1 MHRVGS
7 IAAHLTERSSP
18 RIAAAP
24 EQLAAP
30 DASNPAGLDGAPVLC
45 DAAAQEQLAAPD
57 GAPVPLTEAQL
68 AQFVVD
74 GYVCI
79 PLTGVPQSVHDAAA
93 AVAAPHGEPWLGA
106 PKDRPWGGGG
116 GFVAG
121 TELHDDALP
130 YLDEVKRSPQAR
142 GAIAS
147 LLGDDFVCSPSAGG
161 VSAATLPQPSTCWS
175 LSPTRNAVA
184 ANRSASPP

>member
-1 MHRVGS
+1 MRRVSRIG
-7 IAAHLTERSSP
+7 AHLTERSSP
-18 RIAAAP
+18 RIAAA
-24 EQLAAP
+24 
-30 DASNPAGLDGAPVLC
+30 
-45 DAAAQEQLAAPD
+45 QEQQQPDGTPDGAPD

-161 VSAATLPQPSTCWS
+161 VSTATLPQPQ
-175 LSPTRNAVA
+175 PQHGR
-184 ANRSASPP
+184 

>member
-1 MHRVGS
+1 MSRLGR

-24 EQLAAP
+24 EQLA
-30 DASNPAGLDGAPVLC
+30 LHGAPVLC

-106 PKDRPWGGGG
+106 PTDRPWGGGG

-121 TELHDDALP
+121 TELHDAALP

-161 VSAATLPQPSTCWS
+161 VRFATVIDQTYHKDGTASDLPVRDPMARELLCFCE
-175 LSPTRNAVA
+175 
-184 ANRSASPP
+184 

>member
-24 EQLAAP
+24 EQLA
-30 DASNPAGLDGAPVLC
+30 GLDSAPV
-45 DAAAQEQLAAPD
+45 PRID

-130 YLDEVKRSPQAR
+130 YLDSVKRSPQAR